1 MSFQAEPRC
10 MGLDAG
16 AHSSYSLF
24 YDLVWAPKYRRRVL
38 EGRVGE
44 RVEQVIMEVSAR
56 YGYKVDTLKVSP
68 DHIHLLI
75 SLPPPTS
82 VAEAVRTLK
91 SITVKDASGRVS
103 RAKKTPLEGKPL
115 DAGIRRQQRRQPKP
129 RHSKT
134 IHTTRTRTLTNRP
147 KAPRLFLGDL
157 YFIHRKVSK
166 VI

>member
-1 MSFQAEPRC
+1 

-24 YDLVWAPKYRRRVL
+24 YHLVWAPKYRRRVL
-38 EGRVGE
+38 EGRVGK
-44 RVEQVIMEVSAR
+44 RVEQIIMEVSAR

-91 SITVKDASGRVS
+91 SITAKTLLEEFPELRRHSGGEASGRED
-103 RAKKTPLEGKPL
+103 TPPT
-115 DAGIRRQQRRQPKP
+115 A
-129 RHSKT
+129 
-134 IHTTRTRTLTNRP
+134 
-147 KAPRLFLGDL
+147 
-157 YFIHRKVSK
+157 
-166 VI
+166 

>member
-1 MSFQAEPRC
+1 M
-10 MGLDAG
+10 DAG

-91 SITVKDASGRVS
+91 SIT
-103 RAKKTPLEGKPL
+103 AKTLLEEFPELRRHLWRGSLWTRGYAANSVGSLNLDTVRQYIKTEQEP
-115 DAGIRRQQRRQPKP
+115 
-129 RHSKT
+129 
-134 IHTTRTRTLTNRP
+134 
-147 KAPRLFLGDL
+147 
-157 YFIHRKVSK
+157 
-166 VI
+166 